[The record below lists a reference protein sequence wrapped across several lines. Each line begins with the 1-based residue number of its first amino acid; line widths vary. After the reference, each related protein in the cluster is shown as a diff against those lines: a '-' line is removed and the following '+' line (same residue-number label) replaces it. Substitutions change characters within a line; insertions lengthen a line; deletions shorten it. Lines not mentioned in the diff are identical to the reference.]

1 MKIYTC
7 KDQESINHLKIKRKN
22 CNEIRR
28 GNKREVENFISG
40 MYLYIFFSYICQD
53 IERSYD

>member
-28 GNKREVENFISG
+28 GNKREVEN
-40 MYLYIFFSYICQD
+40 
-53 IERSYD
+53 